1 MSPEQALGES
11 MDFRSDFFSL
21 GCVLYELATGM
32 RPFEREGLISTLNA
46 LTKEEPKP
54 PIELVEGIPNGLS
67 EVIMNLLNKN
77 PEERPANCAVLSE
90 QLTDVLD
97 SLQ

>member
-21 GCVLYELATGM
+21 GCVMYELTTGT

-54 PIELVEGIPNGLS
+54 PSELVEGIPNSLS
-67 EVIMNLLNKN
+67 DLISTLLSKN
-77 PEERPANCAVLSE
+77 PDGRPANCSVLSG
-90 QLTDVLD
+90 QLTTVLD
-97 SLQ
+97 ALG

>member
-1 MSPEQALGES
+1 

-21 GCVLYELATGM
+21 GCVLYELTSGI

-54 PIELVEGIPNGLS
+54 PIEVVEGIPNSLS

-77 PEERPANCAVLSE
+77 PQERPANCSVLSE
-90 QLTDVLD
+90 QLTQILD
-97 SLQ
+97 ALE